1 MAAVAS
7 QQANPFA
14 DSDDDEPGGPSAA
27 APPPPPPIDSP
38 YHAMSPSYT
47 MSYPDDDAA
56 ADNAIDETNGKIFTA
71 ARNE

>member
-14 DSDDDEPGGPSAA
+14 DSDDDDQGAA